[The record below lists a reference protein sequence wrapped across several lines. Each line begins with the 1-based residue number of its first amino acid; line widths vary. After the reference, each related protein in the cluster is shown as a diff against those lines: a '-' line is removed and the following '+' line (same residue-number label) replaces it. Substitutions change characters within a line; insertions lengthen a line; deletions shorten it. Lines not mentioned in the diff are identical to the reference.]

1 MQVASLDHA
10 MWIHREIRMDEW
22 LLYAMESP
30 SACKARG
37 LAIGRIFTRE
47 GKLVA
52 TVAQEGLIRYR
63 GTTAP

>member
-1 MQVASLDHA
+1 
-10 MWIHREIRMDEW
+10 MDEW

-37 LAIGRIFTRE
+37 LAIGRIFTRD
-47 GKLVA
+47 GQLVA

-63 GTTAP
+63 GATAP

>member
-1 MQVASLDHA
+1 
-10 MWIHREIRMDEW
+10 MDEW

-30 SACKARG
+30 NAYKARG
-37 LAIGRIFTRE
+37 LAIGRIFTRD

-63 GTTAP
+63 GPLGA